1 MNWWYSGKHNRN
13 ALETLP
19 DLTVLEFLQHH
30 ELARKDFCAA
40 FQSCSADRRE
50 YLQELIDF
58 TSLRDKSQVI
68 DAVEKADR
76 VQRRANRLA
85 YFHGKPKKR
94 RS

>member
-1 MNWWYSGKHNRN
+1 MNWWFSGKHQRN

-19 DLTVLEFLQHH
+19 DLTVLEFLRQH

-40 FQSCSADRRE
+40 FKKCSADRQE

-58 TSLRDKSQVI
+58 TSMRDKSQVI

-76 VQRRANRLA
+76 VQRRHNRLA